1 MSGYTYLYAVTM
13 NDEQFKNGFEQLNAD
28 SLQVTDFKETK
39 IDGTINASED
49 GVIYTSINYD
59 TGWSVYIDGEKVSD
73 EDIVVIGDALLGV
86 NVTKGAHTVSFR
98 YTPDG
103 LILGVAVSV
112 MALITLLLLLYIK
125 KKEMF
130 KFEPEL
136 YVETVTEEVEEI
148 AEITETTEIVNI
160 SVKEESDETS
170 GE

>member
-1 MSGYTYLYAVTM
+1 ML
-13 NDEQFKNGFEQLNAD
+13 
-28 SLQVTDFKETK
+28 

-148 AEITETTEIVNI
+148 AEITETTEIVNV